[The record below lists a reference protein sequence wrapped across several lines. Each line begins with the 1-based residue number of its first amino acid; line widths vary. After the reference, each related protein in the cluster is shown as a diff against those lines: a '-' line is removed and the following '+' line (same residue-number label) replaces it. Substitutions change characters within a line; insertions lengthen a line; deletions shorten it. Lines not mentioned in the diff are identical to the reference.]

1 MTETVE
7 GAGVALAARARG
19 AGTPVLLVHD
29 LAADMRA
36 WEPLAA
42 ALGDDAR
49 TLAYDRRGYGAS
61 GAPQP
66 YERTTVQEQAEDARA
81 VLDALGNGAMG
92 ADPHE
97 PSLGGGAA
105 AAGAGAHGSAPHR
118 DALAVGDGFGALV
131 VLDLLIRHPG
141 RVKAAALIDPPA
153 FPLVPEATEAL
164 SVERARLTA
173 NARTDGV
180 AAALEQLRTDRG
192 LPPAPAAAPTAT
204 LADLAGQSTLELT
217 RRALRPITAP
227 VTILVHSA
235 APAHVRA
242 AADALAA
249 LLPNATRPAGEDLA
263 AAISALLD

>member
-1 MTETVE
+1 MQIVE
-7 GAGVALAARARG
+7 GAGVPLAVETEG
-19 AGTPVLLVHD
+19 SGSDVLLVHG
-29 LAADMRA
+29 LGATRA
-36 WEPLAA
+36 VWSPVA
-42 ALGDDAR
+42 GAR
-49 TLAYDRRGYGAS
+49 TITYDRRAYGES
-61 GAPQP
+61 GAPEP
-66 YERTTVQEQAEDARA
+66 YTATTVAEQAEDALA
-81 VLDALGNGAMG
+81 VLDATN
-92 ADPHE
+92 ADTVV
-97 PSLGGGAA
+97 
-105 AAGAGAHGSAPHR
+105 AGAS
-118 DALAVGDGFGALV
+118 DFGALV